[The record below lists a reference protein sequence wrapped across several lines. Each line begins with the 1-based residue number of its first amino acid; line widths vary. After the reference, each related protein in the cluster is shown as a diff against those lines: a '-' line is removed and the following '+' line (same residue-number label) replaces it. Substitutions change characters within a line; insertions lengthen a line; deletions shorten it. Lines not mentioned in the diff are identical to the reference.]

1 MNEKY
6 IVIKALKKQKKERKK
21 KDKKRPHLHC
31 RKVFSLPNQM
41 QARPFASIF
50 RIFLNRTF
58 PNFICDQH
66 SENVKSNHMRST

>member
-6 IVIKALKKQKKERKK
+6 IVIKALKGQKKKK

-50 RIFLNRTF
+50 RIF
-58 PNFICDQH
+58 
-66 SENVKSNHMRST
+66 VKSNIPQFNMRST